1 MTKKTILLTGVSG
14 VLGENIVTQILKNTD
29 YNIIGLT
36 GNITDMREKF
46 NTKRVLL
53 LDRDNWFNII
63 DKKSY
68 IDTFINCGF
77 PRTSDP
83 TMLAKGLEDIEI
95 LINNVIK
102 LNVKNIINISS
113 QSVYSQ
119 KKTEAATELTEVCPE
134 SLYGM
139 TKYSVEK
146 IIDLL
151 CKQKDINYTHI
162 RLGSLVSLD
171 LKNRM
176 TYKFMD
182 QAFNNQPIY
191 VNALN
196 LNMSY
201 LHVSDASNAIL
212 NMLYKD
218 NFNWKKIYNL
228 GSAKSYLVKE
238 IASTVKDFLERK
250 ENKHVEVVLA
260 YNEDIFNNLVDSTLF
275 FNDFDWKPSFGLE
288 DILLE
293 VYEALKP

>member
-63 DKKSY
+63 DKKRY

-119 KKTEAATELTEVCPE
+119 KKTEAATELT
-134 SLYGM
+134 
-139 TKYSVEK
+139 
-146 IIDLL
+146 
-151 CKQKDINYTHI
+151 
-162 RLGSLVSLD
+162 
-171 LKNRM
+171 
-176 TYKFMD
+176 
-182 QAFNNQPIY
+182 
-191 VNALN
+191 
-196 LNMSY
+196 
-201 LHVSDASNAIL
+201 
-212 NMLYKD
+212 
-218 NFNWKKIYNL
+218 
-228 GSAKSYLVKE
+228 
-238 IASTVKDFLERK
+238 
-250 ENKHVEVVLA
+250 
-260 YNEDIFNNLVDSTLF
+260 
-275 FNDFDWKPSFGLE
+275 
-288 DILLE
+288 
-293 VYEALKP
+293 